1 MLQQDQL
8 PAPNNMS
15 TTTPD
20 RKVKRLKLAGSVYF
34 IVLGLINIIATAY
47 YAHLSWKDLLLLA
60 MLCTPLLVNKKIY
73 YLLFG
78 GLATVF
84 WIFMLYTVFQTHTL
98 YVREV
103 NDYTN
108 PHFTPA
114 QAFSLGYLA
123 TAVSACFSFML
134 LWVGTRSTPEQD
146 IDQDATGE

>member
-1 MLQQDQL
+1 
-8 PAPNNMS
+8 MS

-20 RKVKRLKLAGSVYF
+20 RKVKRLKLSGSVYF
-34 IVLGLINIIATAY
+34 IALGLINIIATAY
-47 YAHLSWKDLLLLA
+47 NGHLSWKDFLLLVL
-60 MLCTPLLVNKKIY
+60 LCTPLLVNKKIY

-114 QAFSLGYLA
+114 QAFSLGYLI
-123 TAVSACFSFML
+123 TTVSACFSFML
-134 LWVGTRSTPEQD
+134 LWVGTRPTPEQHIEEKPTD
-146 IDQDATGE
+146 ETNDHHTH